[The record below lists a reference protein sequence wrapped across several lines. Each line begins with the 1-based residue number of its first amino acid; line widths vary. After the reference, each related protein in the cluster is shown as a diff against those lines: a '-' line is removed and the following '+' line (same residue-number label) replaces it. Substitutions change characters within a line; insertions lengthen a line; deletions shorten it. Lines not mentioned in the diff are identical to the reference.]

1 MVVRGHPSLSL
12 TRQCRLLS
20 IGRSS
25 LYDRPK
31 GESAE
36 TLALM
41 RRIDA
46 LFLKYPF
53 YGARQMVRHLRR
65 EGVRIGR
72 RRAARLMRLLGLQA
86 VYRAPRTSAPHLG
99 HRVYPYLL
107 RGLAIERPNHVWCAD
122 ITYIPVRRGFLYL
135 VAIMDWASRC
145 VLAWRLSNT
154 LDAGFCVEAL
164 DEALARHGTPQIF
177 NTDQGSQFTGFAFT
191 ARLREAGIRISMDGR
206 GRCMDNIF
214 IERLWRSLKYEAVYL
229 HEIADGFAARRVI
242 GQWIGFYNTERP
254 HSALGGRTPAEA
266 YRGDTPVDMM
276 DKPLR
281 ALTTYPQAQQ
291 QQQKDRSKR
300 ILAAQTST
308 GIHLENAVSLSDKPT
323 PPHGIDGLSAA
334 GIFHA
339 RGGQAW
345 LFSRDELSSNWDPAT
360 DSRLTDWEC
369 AQHLARALESAAGG
383 IEAVA
388 SLYARMGPERSGNA
402 RLLAYRLYDIC
413 ERKGRAAEAQVWNM
427 LAQEWPAIEAAAADI
442 EPQAAAEPLL
452 L

>member
-323 PPHGIDGLSAA
+323 PPQCGSARRWRVWGRSFPVEVSAGRGI
-334 GIFHA
+334 
-339 RGGQAW
+339 
-345 LFSRDELSSNWDPAT
+345 T
-360 DSRLTDWEC
+360 
-369 AQHLARALESAAGG
+369 RA
-383 IEAVA
+383 
-388 SLYARMGPERSGNA
+388 RSGLFTP
-402 RLLAYRLYDIC
+402 RS
-413 ERKGRAAEAQVWNM
+413 GS
-427 LAQEWPAIEAAAADI
+427 
-442 EPQAAAEPLL
+442 
-452 L
+452 